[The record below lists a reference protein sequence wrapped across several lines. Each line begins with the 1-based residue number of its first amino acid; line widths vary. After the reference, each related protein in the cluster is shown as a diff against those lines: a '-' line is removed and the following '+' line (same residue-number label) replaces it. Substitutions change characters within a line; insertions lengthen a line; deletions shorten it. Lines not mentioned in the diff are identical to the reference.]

1 MKPKTKLRLKQALAI
16 IIVCGVFVATMDYV
30 IYPAAVSFGDMD
42 YDEEYQAQ
50 LEKWAYGQ
58 QFLNGTE
65 QRDYYVSVGF
75 FGSTYED
82 FLYFADNEATWAE
95 KIRIDTI
102 VFTTAIVI
110 FLFDLIILLII
121 IPDKIKE

>member
-1 MKPKTKLRLKQALAI
+1 MNPKQKLRLKQILAI
-16 IIVCGVFVATMDYV
+16 TIACGTFLATMNYV
-30 IYPAAVSFGDMD
+30 IYPFAIIDGDID
-42 YDEEYQAQ
+42 YEDVYQTQ

-75 FGSTYED
+75 YGSTYDD
-82 FLYFADNEATWAE
+82 FLYFADHQANSAE
-95 KIRIDTI
+95 KARIDTI
-102 VFTTAIVI
+102 LYTAGILL
-110 FLFDLIILLII
+110 FFFDLVILLIF